1 MADRI
6 ETVVV
11 GGGQAGL
18 AASYCLSQ
26 FGREHIILERARL
39 AERWRS
45 ERWDSLAF
53 QFPNWALSLPGYAY
67 RAADPDG
74 FAARNEVVRFLEE
87 YGTYIRAPIR
97 LGVSAKAIRYEAS
110 DSYPFYL
117 ETDHSYWKTR
127 NVVLATGAFQ
137 TPSIPDGSASIPRQ
151 IAQMHSREYRNPSQL
166 PPGAVLVVGGGTSGA
181 EIAHE
186 LHQAGR
192 QVYLSIS
199 SYRKAPRRYRGRDIF
214 WWIEELKFW
223 DRPTQPSSPGRLEGV
238 PLLTGLNGGFD
249 VDLRRLSDEGVK
261 LLGRT
266 RGVTDGKLG
275 LASNLEESLIAGEV
289 WFSRFK
295 RIMDDYAEFTG
306 MDLPDEDEPDTSRW
320 NGTRSAVPVVE
331 LDLAKKGIG
340 SIVWATGYRYDFGW
354 VRLPVF
360 KDTGEPIQSRGIT
373 NIPGL
378 YFLGLRRMHT
388 IKSALLS
395 ASGVGADAAYIAQ
408 QIATRENFVQRQC
421 AKTAYGS

>member
-1 MADRI
+1 MADCI

-26 FGREHIILERARL
+26 LGGEHVILERARL

-53 QFPNWALSLPGYAY
+53 QFPNWALSLPGYAC

-74 FAARNEVVRFLEE
+74 FAARDDVVRFLEE
-87 YGTYIRAPIR
+87 YAAYIKAPVR
-97 LGVSAKAIRYEAS
+97 LAVTVTAVRHEG
-110 DSYPFYL
+110 DDPYPFYV
-117 ETDHSYWKTR
+117 EADHGFWKAR

-137 TPSIPDGSASIPRQ
+137 TPSIPDGSVFIPKQ
-151 IAQMHSREYRNPSQL
+151 IMQLHSCDYRNPRQL

-181 EIAHE
+181 EIAYE
-186 LHQAGR
+186 LKKAGR
-192 QVYLSIS
+192 QVYLSIG

-223 DRPTQPSSPGRLEGV
+223 DRPAQPSSPGRLEGV
-238 PLLTGLNGGFD
+238 PLLSGLDGGFD
-249 VDLRRLSDEGVK
+249 IDLRSLTDEGVK

-266 RGVTDGKLG
+266 RGVIDGKLSF
-275 LASNLEESLIAGEV
+275 ASDLEENLVAGEV
-289 WFSRFK
+289 WFARLQQ
-295 RIMDDYAEFTG
+295 MMNDHAEFTG
-306 MDLPDEDEPDTSRW
+306 MDLPEELAPEKSR
-320 NGTRSAVPVVE
+320 RRKPFVPITE
-331 LDLAKKGIG
+331 LDLRKAA
-340 SIVWATGYRYDFGW
+340 IVCIIWATGYRYAFNW
-354 VRLPVF
+354 VRLPAF
-360 KDTGEPIQSRGIT
+360 KETGEPLQSRGIT
-373 NIPGL
+373 RIPGL

-395 ASGVGADAAYIAQ
+395 ASGVGADAAYIAHH
-408 QIATRENFVQRQC
+408 IAARNQVIQWQC
-421 AKTAYGS
+421 AKTA